1 MSGARRRKYMALIA
15 QLHDGVAI
23 NKCPLDQPKLT
34 IGRSS
39 DCDIFI
45 DDAVVS
51 TKHAVIERENDPVSK
66 AQIDYYI
73 HDLASTNGTLVNG
86 ETVTRQ
92 KLNHNDVIRIGWVN
106 FKFIDE
112 AKADPD
118 QTAKIHKSWIPG
130 VYYTKK

>member
-1 MSGARRRKYMALIA
+1 MALIA

-23 NKCPLDQPKLT
+23 NKCMLDQPKLT

-45 DDAVVS
+45 DDVVVS
-51 TKHAVIERENDPVSK
+51 TEHAVIERADNPESG

-73 HDLASTNGTLVNG
+73 HDLGSTNGTQLNG
-86 ETVTRQ
+86 EAVSRQ
-92 KLNHNDVIRIGWVN
+92 KLNHNDVIRIGWVD

-112 AKADPD
+112 NKADPD

-130 VYYTKK
+130 VYYSKK

>member
-1 MSGARRRKYMALIA
+1 MALIA

-23 NKCPLDQPKLT
+23 NKCPLDQPKVT
-34 IGRSS
+34 FGRSS

-45 DDAVVS
+45 DDVVVS
-51 TKHAVIERENDPVSK
+51 TEHAVIEQVASPDSG

-73 HDLASTNGTLVNG
+73 HDLGSTNGTQVNG
-86 ETVTRQ
+86 DTVSRR
-92 KLNHNDVIRIGWVN
+92 KLSHNDVIRIGWIN

-112 AKADPD
+112 NQADPD

-130 VYYTKK
+130 VYYTKDKAIEK

>member
-1 MSGARRRKYMALIA
+1 MALIA

-23 NKCPLDQPKLT
+23 NKCPLDKPKLT

-51 TKHAVIERENDPVSK
+51 TEHAVIEKVENPDSGT
-66 AQIDYYI
+66 QIDYYI

-86 ETVTRQ
+86 EAVTRQ
-92 KLNHNDVIRIGWVN
+92 KLSHNDVIRVGWVN

-112 AKADPD
+112 NKADPD

-130 VYYTKK
+130 VYYTNK

>member
-1 MSGARRRKYMALIA
+1 MALIA

-23 NKCPLDQPKLT
+23 NKCPLDKPQLT

-51 TKHAVIERENDPVSK
+51 TRHACIEKIEHPDSADNEYFVQD
-66 AQIDYYI
+66 QQ
-73 HDLASTNGTLVNG
+73 STNGTLVNG
-86 ETVTRQ
+86 EAVTRR
-92 KLNHNDVIRIGWVN
+92 KLKHDDVIRVGWVS

-112 AKADPD
+112 TKADPA

-130 VYYTKK
+130 VYYTQKS

>member
-1 MSGARRRKYMALIA
+1 MALIA

-23 NKCPLDQPKLT
+23 NKCPLDKPKLT

-51 TKHAVIERENDPVSK
+51 TEHAVIERVEDPVSGP
-66 AQIDYYI
+66 QTDYYI
-73 HDLASTNGTLVNG
+73 HDLKSTNGTLVNG

-112 AKADPD
+112 DKADPD

>member
-1 MSGARRRKYMALIA
+1 MALIV

-23 NKCPLDQPKLT
+23 NKCPLNKPKFS

-39 DCDIFI
+39 QCDIFI

-51 TKHAVIERENDPVSK
+51 TAHAVIERVEKPDGGSEVE
-66 AQIDYYI
+66 YYI
-73 HDLASTNGTLVNG
+73 QDLGSTNGTHVNNR
-86 ETVTRQ
+86 TVTRR
-92 KLNHNDVIRIGWVN
+92 KLNHDDVIRIGWVN

-112 AKADPD
+112 TKADPE

-130 VYYTKK
+130 VYYAKARE

>member
-1 MSGARRRKYMALIA
+1 MALIA
-15 QLHDGVAI
+15 QLHGGVAI
-23 NKCPLDQPKLT
+23 NKCPLDKPKLT

-51 TKHAVIERENDPVSK
+51 TQHVIIEKVEHSDS
-66 AQIDYYI
+66 AADIEYFIQDQG
-73 HDLASTNGTLVNG
+73 STNGTLVNG
-86 ETVTRQ
+86 EAVTRQ
-92 KLNHNDVIRIGWVN
+92 KLNHDDVIRVGWVN

-112 AKADPD
+112 TKADPD

-130 VYYTKK
+130 VYYTKDK

>member
-1 MSGARRRKYMALIA
+1 MALIA

-23 NKCPLDQPKLT
+23 NKCQLDKPELT

-39 DCDIFI
+39 ECDIFI

-51 TKHAVIERENDPVSK
+51 TLHATIERVDRQGSGKEIEFVIQDK
-66 AQIDYYI
+66 G
-73 HDLASTNGTLVNG
+73 STNGTLVNG
-86 ETVTRQ
+86 EIVKRQ
-92 KLNHNDVIRIGWVN
+92 KLSHEDVIRIGWVN

-112 AKADPD
+112 TKADAN

-130 VYYTKK
+130 VYYTKN

>member
-1 MSGARRRKYMALIA
+1 MALIA

-23 NKCPLDQPKLT
+23 NKCLLDKPEIT

-39 DCDIFI
+39 TCDVFI

-51 TKHAVIERENDPVSK
+51 TLHAVIEKVEHDDHVPDK
-66 AQIDYYI
+66 EYYI
-73 HDLASTNGTLVNG
+73 QDQGSTNGTLVNG
-86 ETVTRQ
+86 AAVQRH
-92 KLNHNDVIRIGWVN
+92 KLNHEDVIRVGWVN

-112 AKADPD
+112 TKAATD

-130 VYYTKK
+130 VYFTKK

>member
-1 MSGARRRKYMALIA
+1 MALIA

-23 NKCPLDQPKLT
+23 NKCPLDQPKLS

-45 DDAVVS
+45 DDVVVS
-51 TKHAVIERENDPVSK
+51 TVHAVIEQEASPDPG
-66 AQIDYYI
+66 APNDYYI
-73 HDLASTNGTLVNG
+73 HDLGSTNGTQVNG
-86 ETVTRQ
+86 DAVSRR
-92 KLNHNDVIRIGWVN
+92 KLSHNDVIRIGWIN

-112 AKADPD
+112 NKADPE

-130 VYYTKK
+130 VYYTKDKSDD

>member
-1 MSGARRRKYMALIA
+1 MALIA

-23 NKCPLDQPKLT
+23 NKCPLDKPELT

-39 DCDIFI
+39 NCDIFI

-51 TKHAVIERENDPVSK
+51 TLHATIERAEQLDC
-66 AQIDYYI
+66 AAEIEYI
-73 HDLASTNGTLVNG
+73 IQDKGSTNGTLVNG
-86 ETVTRQ
+86 EPVNRQ
-92 KLNHNDVIRIGWVN
+92 TLNHEDVIRIGWVN

-112 AKADPD
+112 TKLDAS

>member
-1 MSGARRRKYMALIA
+1 MHMALIV

-23 NKCPLDQPKLT
+23 NKCPLDKPKLS

-39 DCDIFI
+39 QCDIFI

-51 TKHAVIERENDPVSK
+51 TDHAVIERMENPGSETEI
-66 AQIDYYI
+66 AYYI
-73 HDLASTNGTLVNG
+73 QDLGSTNGTYVNNRPA
-86 ETVTRQ
+86 TRQ
-92 KLNHNDVIRIGWVN
+92 KLSHDDVIRIGWVN

-112 AKADPD
+112 SKADPE

-130 VYYTKK
+130 VYYTKGK

>member
-1 MSGARRRKYMALIA
+1 MALIA

-23 NKCPLDQPKLT
+23 NKCQLDKPELT

-39 DCDIFI
+39 ECDIFI

-51 TKHAVIERENDPVSK
+51 TLHAVIEKVEHHDSTTDNE
-66 AQIDYYI
+66 YYI
-73 HDLASTNGTLVNG
+73 QDQGSTNGTLVNG
-86 ETVTRQ
+86 EAVQRH
-92 KLNHNDVIRIGWVN
+92 KLIHDDVIRVGWVN

-112 AKADPD
+112 TKADGI